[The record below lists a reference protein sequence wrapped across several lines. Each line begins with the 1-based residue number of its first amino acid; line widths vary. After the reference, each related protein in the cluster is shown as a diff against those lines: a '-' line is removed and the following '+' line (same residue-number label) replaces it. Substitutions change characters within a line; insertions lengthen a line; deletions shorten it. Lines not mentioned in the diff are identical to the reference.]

1 MVSPPALQLLLV
13 GPSTLLSSL
22 TLKKI
27 PIEQTRHSDFEFEE
41 QERREIDF
49 YHSAAELAE
58 SSPNGHLDLFLRFLL
73 GLSLPVNPSLLL
85 GLLEE
90 FDLRKYDTSEEAFL
104 GLLPVLRASPK
115 VILSNCSCYGP
126 LALVLNF
133 SCLTHLDLSNNFLG
147 DSEVEQLCSELKSA
161 SCRLEVLSLSCCEL
175 SARCCGALASVLSS
189 SCLTHLDV
197 SNNDFEDS
205 GVEQLCSGL
214 KSAAC
219 RLEVLRLSGC
229 LISERGG
236 AALASALSSAHSHLR
251 ELDLS
256 YNHPGPSAELLTTLR
271 DHCPLDSLRLD
282 PAGECWMVPGLKK
295 HFCEV
300 SLDPN
305 TANNTLE
312 LSVDKRTVTSVD
324 ELQLYL
330 SHQDRFSSCAQ
341 VLSSTGL
348 TGRCYWEVEWRGN
361 VDIAVSY
368 KGIRRRGDAEDC
380 RFGDNEQSW
389 SLR

>member
-1 MVSPPALQLLLV
+1 SYNL
-13 GPSTLLSSL
+13 TYTDSS
-22 TLKKI
+22 K
-27 PIEQTRHSDFEFEE
+27 
-41 QERREIDF
+41 
-49 YHSAAELAE
+49 

-85 GLLEE
+85 GLVSHTGSNSQTNQGTVEYFKWRLDFEFMPGESYINLLYCLSELNDHSLLEEVQRYMREGCLSNKDMSFAEWSAVLEE

-214 KSAAC
+214 KNWP
-219 RLEVLRLSGC
+219 
-229 LISERGG
+229 
-236 AALASALSSAHSHLR
+236 H
-251 ELDLS
+251 
-256 YNHPGPSAELLTTLR
+256 
-271 DHCPLDSLRLD
+271 
-282 PAGECWMVPGLKK
+282 VP
-295 HFCEV
+295 H
-300 SLDPN
+300 
-305 TANNTLE
+305 
-312 LSVDKRTVTSVD
+312 
-324 ELQLYL
+324 
-330 SHQDRFSSCAQ
+330 
-341 VLSSTGL
+341 
-348 TGRCYWEVEWRGN
+348 
-361 VDIAVSY
+361 
-368 KGIRRRGDAEDC
+368 
-380 RFGDNEQSW
+380 
-389 SLR
+389 